1 MDVSSF
7 VNERVSSSILLGQMV
22 PRMLVTQHNCFRSNI
37 VDKRN
42 DRSLVRVGIEYD
54 VDFDLNFDV
63 NFLDLTMT
71 PR

>member
-22 PRMLVTQHNCFRSNI
+22 PRMLVTQHNCFRSNT
-37 VDKRN
+37 VGKRN
-42 DRSLVRVGIEYD
+42 DRSLVLVGIEYD